1 VLKYAGCSLKR
12 DDIDTRIVEETRT
25 GTAQFIGKNEHNGL
39 GDAPCPNGPCE
50 HCDKGIIHWKS
61 QNYPKGGLIDSQK
74 DLKPSGAGSDWSAW
88 PTLKSL
94 PQITDSDNDGMPDE
108 WETANG
114 LNPNKYDANG
124 RNLSTAYDNIEVY
137 INSLVETITNTQN
150 KK

>member
-1 VLKYAGCSLKR
+1 M
-12 DDIDTRIVEETRT
+12 E
-25 GTAQFIGKNEHNGL
+25 
-39 GDAPCPNGPCE
+39 
-50 HCDKGIIHWKS
+50 KS
-61 QNYPKGGLIDSQK
+61 ELPKGGLTQSEDINAFR
-74 DLKPSGAGSDWSAW
+74 AGSDWSAW